1 MTEEAREKEVKNWRN
16 RFQKLNQNQ
25 NKLYNEKLE
34 SNNKLASQEL
44 EIEIQ
49 KRKFTSNESELNL
62 IRNNIS
68 QLNVEIERLRKSNDN
83 LLKNNE
89 GWREKQSRLQQ
100 QIPSMLQLIP
110 SIISG
115 NSFTKSEKPQQQ

>member
-1 MTEEAREKEVKNWRN
+1 MTEEAREKEVENWRN
-16 RFQKLNQNQ
+16 IFQKLNQDQ

-49 KRKFTSNESELNL
+49 KRKFTSKESELNL

-89 GWREKQSRLQQ
+89 GWREKQSRFQQ

>member
-89 GWREKQSRLQQ
+89 GWREKQSRLY
-100 QIPSMLQLIP
+100 
-110 SIISG
+110 
-115 NSFTKSEKPQQQ
+115 